1 MKEERL
7 IIFAKKKKEKIHNR
21 FTDKMGNGHWD
32 L

>member
-7 IIFAKKKKEKIHNR
+7 IIFAKKKEKIHNR